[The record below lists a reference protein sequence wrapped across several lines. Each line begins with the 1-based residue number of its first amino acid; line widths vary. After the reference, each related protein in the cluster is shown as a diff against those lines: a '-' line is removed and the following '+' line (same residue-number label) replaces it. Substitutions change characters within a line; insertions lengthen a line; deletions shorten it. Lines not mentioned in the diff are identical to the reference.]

1 MKVSKFLFSFLKDV
15 YMCICVSVCHMCV
28 RMPTE
33 AEEGI
38 RAPRT
43 GAIHIVNHL
52 S

>member
-15 YMCICVSVCHMCV
+15 CMCICVSVCHTCV
-28 RMPTE
+28 HVPTE
-33 AEEGI
+33 AEEGV

-43 GAIHIVNHL
+43 GAIRIVNHL

>member
-28 RMPTE
+28 RAHE

-43 GAIHIVNHL
+43 GAIRIVNHL